1 MLSRLSRKEQAILE
15 SATTIC
21 YQPFVDR
28 FSPAYLRPLSLRNLP
43 ALSEE
48 ARQIRRLTERRMIA
62 EHAQRQAKLRHM
74 LKIQHGKL
82 CDLAARIRE
91 SQRARQD
98 DGEELSA
105 APPSPLEAP
114 APVAPAAAV
123 EDNGNGASPASS

>member
-1 MLSRLSRKEQAILE
+1 
-15 SATTIC
+15 
-21 YQPFVDR
+21 
-28 FSPAYLRPLSLRNLP
+28 
-43 ALSEE
+43 
-48 ARQIRRLTERRMIA
+48 MIA

-114 APVAPAAAV
+114 ARSCSGSRGGGQRQRCEPSQQFLVVVVGGGESSGHSIELLRRSPSEVNAIAQLCCQTCLLT
-123 EDNGNGASPASS
+123 DWASDFKVV

>member
-1 MLSRLSRKEQAILE
+1 
-15 SATTIC
+15 
-21 YQPFVDR
+21 
-28 FSPAYLRPLSLRNLP
+28 
-43 ALSEE
+43 
-48 ARQIRRLTERRMIA
+48 MIA